1 MTLKYHHKSK
11 ALSYL
16 SYSFKVSI
24 LREANSIS
32 ITSKKNDKITDSKG
46 QMKISGA
53 ESMRSKIIKNKKTY
67 S

>member
-1 MTLKYHHKSK
+1 MYHQVSR

-16 SYSFKVSI
+16 SYFDKV
-24 LREANSIS
+24 RTFWEANSIS

>member
-32 ITSKKNDKITDSKG
+32 ITSKKNDKITDIKG
-46 QMKISGA
+46 QMKINGA
-53 ESMRSKIIKNKKTY
+53 TRIRSATIR
-67 S
+67 